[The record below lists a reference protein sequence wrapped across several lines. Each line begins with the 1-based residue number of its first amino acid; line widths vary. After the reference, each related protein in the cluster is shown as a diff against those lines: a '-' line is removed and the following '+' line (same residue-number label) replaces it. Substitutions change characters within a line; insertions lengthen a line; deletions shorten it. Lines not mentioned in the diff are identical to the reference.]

1 MAEIIQLYAWDAAY
15 NDLRIHPKCEEEIR
29 YIVEKDG
36 RREKFESD
44 YKIRLDY
51 LHEHREK
58 AVLHRAW
65 FEKLSNAGSSL
76 YSMHIA
82 TINNMRILY
91 IFTEPYI
98 IFLCAF
104 SEKSK
109 KKKTDSYAAYIPIAL
124 SRIQELEEWINE
136 H

>member
-1 MAEIIQLYAWDAAY
+1 MAEIIQLYAQATAY

-29 YIVEKDG
+29 SIVEKDA

-58 AVLHRAW
+58 AILHRKW
-65 FEKLSNAGSSL
+65 FEKLSSAGSPL

-82 TINNMRILY
+82 AINNMRILY
-91 IFTEPYI
+91 IFADSYI
-98 IFLCAF
+98 VFLCAF

-109 KKKTDSYAAYIPIAL
+109 GKKKDSYAAYIPIAL
-124 SRIQELEEWINE
+124 QRIQELEELINE

>member
-1 MAEIIQLYAWDAAY
+1 MAEIIQLYAQDTAY

-29 YIVEKDG
+29 SIVEKDA

-51 LHEHREK
+51 LNEHREK
-58 AVLHRAW
+58 AIQHRAW
-65 FEKLSNAGSSL
+65 FEKLSSVGSPL

-91 IFTEPYI
+91 IFADPYI
-98 IFLCAF
+98 VFLCAF

-109 KKKTDSYAAYIPIAL
+109 GKKKDSYAAYIPIAL
-124 SRIQELEEWINE
+124 QRIQELEELNNE